1 MSEQS
6 MSEQKHLE
14 QVAQDLD
21 LSQIQDYPLHFAQ
34 TVAWGD
40 MDAFGHVN
48 NVMYYR
54 YFESA
59 RINYFEQFK
68 LFAHDL
74 ITVIAK
80 SDCRYLS
87 PVFYPDQLIVATRV
101 EQLGNTSMTM
111 RYTLFSQSQNKV
123 VADGEAV
130 IVCLDAKTQVKK
142 VIPDAFKQQVIA
154 FEAQAGH
161 IF

>member
-1 MSEQS
+1 MMQDQS
-6 MSEQKHLE
+6 KNTT
-14 QVAQDLD
+14 LD
-21 LSQIQDYPLHFAQ
+21 TLSDYPLHFQQ

-59 RINYFEQFK
+59 RIEYLEQFNI
-68 LFAHDL
+68 FNYDV
-74 ITVIAK
+74 ITVISK

-87 PVFYPDQLIVATRV
+87 PVFYPDQLVVATRV
-101 EQLGNTSMTM
+101 EEIRNSAMRM

-130 IVCLDAKTQVKK
+130 IVVLDAKTNGK
-142 VIPDAFKQQVIA
+142 VAIPDAFKQKVID
-154 FEAQAGH
+154 FEKQAGH
-161 IF
+161 EVTLL

>member
-1 MSEQS
+1 MQDQS
-6 MSEQKHLE
+6 KNTT
-14 QVAQDLD
+14 LD
-21 LSQIQDYPLHFAQ
+21 TLSDYPLHFQQ

-59 RINYFEQFK
+59 RIEYLEQFNI
-68 LFAHDL
+68 FNYDV
-74 ITVIAK
+74 ITVISK
-80 SDCRYLS
+80 SDCHYLS
-87 PVFYPDQLIVATRV
+87 PVFYPDQLVVATRV
-101 EQLGNTSMTM
+101 EEIRNSAMRM

-130 IVCLDAKTQVKK
+130 IVVLDARTNGKAA
-142 VIPDAFKQQVIA
+142 IPDAFKQKVID
-154 FEAQAGH
+154 FEKQAGH
-161 IF
+161 EITLL

>member
-1 MSEQS
+1 M
-6 MSEQKHLE
+6 M
-14 QVAQDLD
+14 QDQTPSSAAITE
-21 LSQIQDYPLHFAQ
+21 LSDYPLHFQQ

-59 RINYFEQFK
+59 RIEYLEQFNI
-68 LFAHDL
+68 FNYDV
-74 ITVIAK
+74 ITVISK

-87 PVFYPDQLIVATRV
+87 PVFYPDQLVVATRV
-101 EQLGNTSMTM
+101 EEMRNSALRM
-111 RYTLFSQSQNKV
+111 RYTLFSNSQNKI

-130 IVCLDAKTQVKK
+130 IVILDAKTNTKK
-142 VIPDAFKQQVIA
+142 SIPEEFKQQVID
-154 FEAQAGH
+154 FEKQAGH
-161 IF
+161 DVILI